1 MICTST
7 GLAKVRDG
15 NRACAGL
22 QRKHRVVA
30 GRTGVKQVCATEIG
44 LVARQRQLR
53 AVGLVFEVAR
63 GIERQQHRHRTAS
76 DPGEQACVDGVQ
88 LHQRGRRARIP
99 CRHAPLAGER
109 KSGSDRRAGA
119 DLGAELIDNRPPFD
133 ADGRDRR
140 RPELF
145 GGGAAEPGCEQT
157 KAASQRLSK
166 RTALVFNAIAPRRAP
181 NSSARP

>member
-1 MICTST
+1 MKQIC
-7 GLAKVRDG
+7 GA
-15 NRACAGL
+15 
-22 QRKHRVVA
+22 
-30 GRTGVKQVCATEIG
+30 EIG

-88 LHQRGRRARIP
+88 LHQRGRCARIP

-109 KSGSDRRAGA
+109 EAGGDRRPGA

-133 ADGRDRR
+133 ADG
-140 RPELF
+140 
-145 GGGAAEPGCEQT
+145 
-157 KAASQRLSK
+157 
-166 RTALVFNAIAPRRAP
+166 
-181 NSSARP
+181 